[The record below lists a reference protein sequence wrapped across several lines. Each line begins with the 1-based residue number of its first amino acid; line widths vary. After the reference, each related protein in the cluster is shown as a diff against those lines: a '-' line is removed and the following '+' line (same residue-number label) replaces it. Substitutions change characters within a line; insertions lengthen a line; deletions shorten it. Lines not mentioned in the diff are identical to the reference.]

1 MLMKLLAK
9 EKLKLFVNESTI
21 KRRSKLT
28 IEKRIFLPP
37 LIGSPW
43 KLRSEEK
50 VEKGVREKT

>member
-1 MLMKLLAK
+1 MKLLAK

-28 IEKRIFLPP
+28 IEKRSFLPP